1 MPSAAPTKCRYRSLA
16 MRADDRTKRSFPSY
30 SANGRVFMSDRV
42 AGKPNNTL
50 INAGILLALISA
62 FALAG
67 FAMAPAKPQGM
78 TVIATVKKT

>member
-1 MPSAAPTKCRYRSLA
+1 
-16 MRADDRTKRSFPSY
+16 
-30 SANGRVFMSDRV
+30 MSDRV

-50 INAGILLALISA
+50 INAGLLLVLISA